1 MRGVAK
7 WVSLLR
13 RGKSPIS
20 LKREYFL
27 RESHIFNNISEW
39 YKLLLMIFLSEIALF
54 LPHFRRKY
62 CICEAKFSTMPYCMS
77 QEDEKDLNRRQA
89 VFAHHTKT
97 TKGIHPILLTTY
109 PPIENVYLRSVQK
122 VITMEEL
129 FR

>member
-1 MRGVAK
+1 MFVEDRGD
-7 WVSLLR
+7 
-13 RGKSPIS
+13 
-20 LKREYFL
+20 
-27 RESHIFNNISEW
+27 
-39 YKLLLMIFLSEIALF
+39 LM
-54 LPHFRRKY
+54 KKV
-62 CICEAKFSTMPYCMS
+62 ICVV
-77 QEDEKDLNRRQA
+77 EDEKDLNRRQA

>member
-1 MRGVAK
+1 MQHIAQIKRALGIDGVLTNVYSWQTKATNDYPGAQID
-7 WVSLLR
+7 LLIDR
-13 RGKSPIS
+13 QDGI
-20 LKREYFL
+20 
-27 RESHIFNNISEW
+27 IN
-39 YKLLLMIFLSEIALF
+39 
-54 LPHFRRKY
+54 
-62 CICEAKFSTMPYCMS
+62 ICEAKFSTMPYCMS